1 MPALSPPPAGAPT
14 STRRRHLLLAVA
26 VGVAVIVI
34 ALAAFALGCGEP
46 DPTPRAAAAT
56 SSAPAA
62 TPSTRSAADQVECT
76 NIDRAHNA
84 WAGLSLP
91 STAADVKALNEV
103 TVKMAM
109 DDGDS
114 YLDAV
119 KGYDDQ
125 PSKALA
131 SAIAAYNFELS
142 LVNMQVTMGSEV
154 DDDQAAT
161 VEQAVAT
168 VADKYQAWHVALCI

>member
-1 MPALSPPPAGAPT
+1 MTAVPPPPAGVPA
-14 STRRRHLLLAVA
+14 STRRPLLLAIA
-26 VGVAVIVI
+26 AGVAVIVV
-34 ALAAFALGCGEP
+34 AVVAFALGRSGS
-46 DPTPRAAAAT
+46 DPASRAAAAT
-56 SSAPAA
+56 STPAA
-62 TPSTRSAADQVECT
+62 AAPSTRPAADQVECT

-119 KGYDDQ
+119 KGYNDQ
-125 PSKALA
+125 PSKELA
-131 SAIAAYNFELS
+131 AAIAGYNFELS
-142 LVNMQVTMGSEV
+142 VVNAQVVIGSGV
-154 DDDQAAT
+154 DD
-161 VEQAVAT
+161 EQATAVEAAVAK
-168 VADKYQAWHVALCI
+168 VADKYQAWRTATCS